1 VNNGPP
7 IKREG
12 ENGTSTPKPVSEHA
26 FVSTPVNGQPG
37 ESVKRAISQE
47 NGSQSDNGDDDGGS
61 GRRSKRLKKGISP
74 CALETGLV

>member
-1 VNNGPP
+1 M
-7 IKREG
+7 
-12 ENGTSTPKPVSEHA
+12 
-26 FVSTPVNGQPG
+26 NGQPG

-74 CALETGLV
+74 CALETELV